1 MGRIIGLDLSLNCTG
16 CCVLDGEEV
25 AFHAFI
31 KQGTVPKKVIL
42 ECIEKH
48 KIVIWEHT
56 NPIEQ
61 VKNILKILHP
71 SDKVFI
77 EGLSFGSRGNSGLDL
92 AKLHGMIIFVLNE
105 IHIIPTFFAPT
116 SVKKFFT
123 GKGNA
128 SKSDMLF
135 RFNIVTGLD
144 FPHRKPCEDCV
155 DAFAIASMAQN
166 SLFK

>member
-1 MGRIIGLDLSLNCTG
+1 MPRIIGLDASLNCTG
-16 CCVLDGEEV
+16 CCIFDGESTK
-25 AFHAFI
+25 FHAFI
-31 KQGTVPKKVIL
+31 KSGTIPKKVIL
-42 ECIEKH
+42 EALNRGI
-48 KIVIWEHT
+48 IIWKHT

-61 VKNILKILHP
+61 VKNLLKILHP
-71 SDKVFI
+71 SDKIFI
-77 EGLSFGSRGNSGLDL
+77 EGLSYGSVGNSGLSL
-92 AKLHGMIIFVLNE
+92 AELHGGIKYALNE
-105 IHIIPTFFAPT
+105 IHIVPTFFTPT

-144 FPHRKPCEDCV
+144 FPHRKPFEDCV
-155 DAFAIASMAQN
+155 DSYAIASMAQN